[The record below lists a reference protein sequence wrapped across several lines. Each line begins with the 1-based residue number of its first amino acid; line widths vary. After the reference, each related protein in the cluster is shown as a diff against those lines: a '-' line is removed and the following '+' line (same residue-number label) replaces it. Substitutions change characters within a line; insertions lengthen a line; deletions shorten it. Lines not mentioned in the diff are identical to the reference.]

1 MINRGYWV
9 RFNIV
14 DVMIR
19 RFLDQHPNQPK
30 QIINLGCGYDTF
42 YFNLLQKEPY
52 KNYKLDVFE
61 LDLP

>member
-1 MINRGYWV
+1 M